1 MDLVIRN
8 ARLKGEEEL
17 LDIGVQ
23 GGKIAAIEKKISDKA
38 KEEIDAKGRLTT
50 PAFPN
55 PHVHPDKSFLSD
67 KVDPLRKTG
76 GSVEN
81 LELTNV
87 FKKNYTKEDLLERG
101 GKVMELAARYGS
113 TMVRA
118 FADVDSIGGL
128 LPLKTVLQLKEDYKD
143 IVEIQV
149 ATFAVGTIVHHPE
162 NEDLM
167 KEAMKL
173 GPDLVGGLPWSE
185 LTDEDAKY
193 HTDFIFDLARQY
205 NTDIA
210 FCDDT
215 MEDFHSRGLEY
226 TAAKVIKEKFPNIV
240 TSSNVEAFTQYDAAH
255 RAKVIRMV
263 KEAGVNILN
272 NPGVSLFNH
281 AVSRWDTLANELLN
295 AGVNVCLGQDDL
307 NDPFYPFGKMDQLE
321 LAFLAAHYWRMIFP
335 HQFEKI
341 FDLITYNA
349 AKAMGIKDYGLAI
362 GCRADIVVHEAESV
376 KEALRM
382 RLERPYV
389 IKGGRI
395 VAENGVV
402 RRYKPN

>member
-1 MDLVIRN
+1 MDLIIRN
-8 ARLKGEEEL
+8 AKLKGEEEL

-38 KEEIDAKGRLTT
+38 KEEIDAKDRLTT
-50 PAFPN
+50 PAFPI
-55 PHVHPDKSFLSD
+55 PHIHPDKAFLHD
-67 KVDPLRKTG
+67 KAAPLRKTG
-76 GSVEN
+76 GSVESC
-81 LELTNV
+81 ELTNV
-87 FKKNYTKEDLLERG
+87 FKKDYTMEDLLERG

-128 LPLKTVLQLKEDYKD
+128 LPLKAVLQLKEDYKD

-149 ATFAVGTIVHHPE
+149 APVAIDSIVRHPE
-162 NEDLM
+162 NEELM

-173 GPDLVGGLPWSE
+173 GPDLVAGVPWSE

-193 HTDFIFDLARQY
+193 HADFIFDLARQY
-205 NTDIA
+205 NTGIHM
-210 FCDDT
+210 FDDT
-215 MEDFHSRGLEY
+215 MEDSYSRGLEY
-226 TAAKVIKEKFPNIV
+226 TAAKVIKEKFPNVV
-240 TSSNVEAFTQYDAAH
+240 TCSTVEAFTQYDAAH

-263 KEAGVNILN
+263 KEAGINIFN
-272 NPGVSLFNH
+272 SVGPSLFNH
-281 AVSRWDTLANELLN
+281 AISRWDILADELFN
-295 AGVNVCLGQDDL
+295 AGVNLCVGQDDI

-321 LAFLAAHYWRMIFP
+321 LAFIAAHYWRMIFP
-335 HQFEKI
+335 HQFERI
-341 FDLITYNA
+341 FGLITYNA

-362 GCRADIVVHEAESV
+362 GCRADIVIHEAESF

-382 RLERPYV
+382 RLERSYV

-402 RRYKPN
+402 RRYKSN